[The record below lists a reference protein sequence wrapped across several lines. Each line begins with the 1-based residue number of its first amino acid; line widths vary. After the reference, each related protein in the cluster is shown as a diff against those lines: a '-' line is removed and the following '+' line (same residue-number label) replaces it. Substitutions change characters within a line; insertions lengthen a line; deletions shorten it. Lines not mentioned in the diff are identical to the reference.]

1 MATNKERIEN
11 LEARL
16 DGLQDG
22 LQQMEIGINDKLHQL
37 KETINRMSE
46 AFFSNK
52 EGPSHNVNNHPSH
65 SYKEHTKEEAS
76 GRRIIF
82 SSKMAKLE
90 FPRYAGDDPT
100 EWFRKVSQFFEY
112 QGTTETQKVALA
124 SFHLEGEANQ
134 WWQWLH
140 KAYKKEGRM
149 VTWTDFE
156 EELWARFGPTECEDF
171 DEALSK
177 LRQVGTLRDYQREFE
192 RLGNRVHGWTQ
203 KALVGTFMGG
213 LKPEI
218 SDGIRMFKPKT
229 LKEDV
234 SLAHMQA
241 DQVQHKFSQP
251 FPVSGTS
258 TSNVKRLT
266 WDEMQR
272 RRAQGLCFNCPAKFT
287 VSHKCMGPQILLLE
301 GSSDARDIMYEETEI
316 AVEVTPTDRAK
327 LKNSFHSLSNHKGTN
342 ESI

>member
-1 MATNKERIEN
+1 MATNKGRVEN

-37 KETINRMSE
+37 EEIINRMSE

-52 EGPSHNVNNHPSH
+52 EGSSHNVNNHPSH

-76 GRRIIF
+76 GSRMIF

-90 FPRYAGDDPT
+90 FPRYAGDEPT
-100 EWFRKVSQFFEY
+100 EWFSKVSQFFEY

-140 KAYKKEGRM
+140 KAYKEEGRT
-149 VTWTDFE
+149 VIWADFE

-171 DEALSK
+171 DEALSRV
-177 LRQVGTLRDYQREFE
+177 RQVGTLHDYQREFE

-218 SDGIRMFKPKT
+218 SDDIRMFKRKT
-229 LKEDV
+229 LKEAI
-234 SLAHMQA
+234 SLARMQA

-272 RRAQGLCFNCPAKFT
+272 RRAQWLCFNCPEKFI
-287 VSHKCMGPQILLLE
+287 VGHKCMSPQILLLE
-301 GSSDARDIMYEETEI
+301 GSTDARNITYEENEI
-316 AVEVTPTDRAK
+316 AAKVVPTDRVK
-327 LKNSFHSLSNHKGTN
+327 PKISFHSLFDNREAI

>member
-37 KETINRMSE
+37 EETINRMSE

-52 EGPSHNVNNHPSH
+52 EGSSHNVNNHPSH

-76 GRRIIF
+76 GSRMIF

-100 EWFRKVSQFFEY
+100 EWFSKVSQFFEY
-112 QGTTETQKVALA
+112 QGTSETQKVALA

-140 KAYKKEGRM
+140 KAYKEEGRT

-171 DEALSK
+171 DEALSRV
-177 LRQVGTLRDYQREFE
+177 RQVGTLRDYQREFE

-229 LKEDV
+229 LKEAI
-234 SLAHMQA
+234 SLARMQA
-241 DQVQHKFSQP
+241 DQVQRKFSQP
-251 FPVSGTS
+251 FTVSRTS

-272 RRAQGLCFNCPAKFT
+272 RRAQGLCFNCPEKFT
-287 VSHKCMGPQILLLE
+287 VGHKCMGPQILFLE
-301 GSSDARDIMYEETEI
+301 GSTDARNITYEENEI
-316 AVEVTPTDRAK
+316 AAEVVPTDRAK
-327 LKNSFHSLSNHKGTN
+327 PKISFHSLSDNREAI